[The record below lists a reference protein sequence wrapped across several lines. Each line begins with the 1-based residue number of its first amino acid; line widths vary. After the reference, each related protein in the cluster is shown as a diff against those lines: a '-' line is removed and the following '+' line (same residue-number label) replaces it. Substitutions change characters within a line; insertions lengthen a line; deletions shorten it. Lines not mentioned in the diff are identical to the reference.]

1 MLCPRKGEVEYK
13 FQITLNLESRFL
25 WMQNAL
31 LLLLFICSIVSDSLQ
46 PHGLQPAGLLFP
58 WDSPVKNTGA
68 GLPFPSPGDLPGPGI
83 EPTSPALAGGFFI
96 RVTRKP

>member
-25 WMQNAL
+25 WIQNAL

-46 PHGLQPAGLLFP
+46 PHEL
-58 WDSPVKNTGA
+58 
-68 GLPFPSPGDLPGPGI
+68 
-83 EPTSPALAGGFFI
+83 
-96 RVTRKP
+96 